1 MKALKPFLRSLV
13 RFLQAFLLGILF
25 LYKYTLSPVLHA
37 LAPGGGCRFYPTCS
51 DYAAEAVRL
60 HGPLKGGWL
69 AAKRLLKC
77 HPLGSHGYDPV
88 PHGCSCTPEPD
99 HQHPPSSPAETAA
112 RHSASRAAN
121 PISNG

>member
-1 MKALKPFLRSLV
+1 MKRMSPPFRGLARLLQGLLLAL
-13 RFLQAFLLGILF
+13 LF

-69 AAKRLLKC
+69 ALKRLLKC

-99 HQHPPSSPAETAA
+99 PQHPPSSPAKTAA
-112 RHSASRAAN
+112 RQSTSRPSN
-121 PISNG
+121 LISNG